1 MSEPSN
7 ALPRT
12 GAVPPTHTVPPAH
25 TVPPTPAVPPAL
37 PVAPEVLSSVPTPA
51 YVYDV
56 AEVRRNHA
64 ALSDALP
71 AGAGLYYSLK
81 ANAHPAVLKVLRERG
96 ALPEVC
102 STGELDAALGAGWP
116 AADVLYS
123 GPGKRDEEIDDALR
137 RGVRLF
143 SVDSAYAIEQ
153 LDRRAGGLGATA
165 RCLLRINDDQP
176 VPGQGLAMT
185 GVASQFGADTRWVLD
200 EPERFASRAHAE
212 VMGLHLYM
220 GTNLGDVDALV
231 GQFARSLR
239 TARTL
244 AAALAGHGVRI
255 RVLDL
260 GGGFGAPFA
269 TAGERIDLSG
279 LRPKLTALLDE
290 ELVALARELTPAAAS
305 PSGRPGDDVPQVVF
319 ESGRYLVGTAGVLLS
334 AVLDV
339 KRSHG
344 KDVVVLESG
353 INHLGGMSGLR
364 RLPALNPHLVAG
376 SGPDGSGPD
385 GSGPDASDRQ
395 VELNALVAGPLCTPL
410 DTWARSARLPA
421 LRPGDLVAVPNV
433 GAYGLSAS
441 LVAFLGHPLPAEAV
455 IDGDRPGA
463 APDVTRLAFERRP
476 AGHLPA
482 PAPEPRPRSRPH
494 HDRTTGPAPVPA
506 TAPAPAATLGVK

>member
-1 MSEPSN
+1 M
-7 ALPRT
+7 A
-12 GAVPPTHTVPPAH
+12 A
-25 TVPPTPAVPPAL
+25 
-37 PVAPEVLSSVPTPA
+37 VPTPA

-56 AEVRRNHA
+56 AEVRRNQD
-64 ALSDALP
+64 ALLAALP
-71 AGAGLYYSLK
+71 AGSGLYYSLK
-81 ANAHPAVLKVLRERG
+81 ANAHPALLRVLRERG

-102 STGELDAALGAGWP
+102 STGELDAALAAGWP
-116 AADVLYS
+116 GADVLYN
-123 GPGKRDEEIDDALR
+123 GPGKRDEEIDGALR

-153 LDRRAGGLGATA
+153 LDRVAGAAGVAA
-165 RCLLRINDDQP
+165 RCLLRINDDQA

-200 EPERFASRAHAE
+200 EPWRFASRTHAE

-220 GTNLGDVDALV
+220 GTNLGEVDALV
-231 GQFARSLR
+231 GQFTRSLR

-244 AAALAGHGVRI
+244 AAALAEHGVRL

-279 LRPKLTALLDE
+279 LRPRLTALLEE
-290 ELVALARELTPAAAS
+290 ELPVLPGGE
-305 PSGRPGDDVPQVVF
+305 RPRVVF
-319 ESGRYLVGTAGVLLS
+319 ESGRYLVGTAGVLVTG
-334 AVLDV
+334 VLDV

-364 RLPALNPHLVAG
+364 RLPQLNPHLVSG
-376 SGPDGSGPD
+376 SAPSAEP
-385 GSGPDASDRQ
+385 
-395 VELNALVAGPLCTPL
+395 ELNALVAGPLCTPL
-410 DTWARSARLPA
+410 DTWARAAKLPA
-421 LRPGDLVAVPNV
+421 LRPGDIVAVPNV

-463 APDVTRLAFERRP
+463 APAVTRLTF
-476 AGHLPA
+476 
-482 PAPEPRPRSRPH
+482 
-494 HDRTTGPAPVPA
+494 DRTPVPA
-506 TAPAPAATLGVK
+506 P